1 MRPKKLGFTLVELL
15 VVISIIALLMAILMP
30 SLQRARESAR
40 RSVCANQLKQSG
52 LAIYAYAGDYEYRMP
67 WWGYKKA
74 TPGNPYAGDEEEHPY
89 VVYRGGDLNVK
100 QDEWRFDPAVATD
113 PWNPGLGKMKAMRQA
128 CLYEG
133 GYILEP
139 KVFYCPSNKMD
150 LYKYESYSTPKPW
163 GRLAQDYNTLDPEGD
178 RHNQWV
184 RAGYEYYPTD
194 PRTSVNLD
202 HPERWHYQGTAYN
215 VPMETARK
223 LTGLNPHIPYMS
235 DIIRNRDHL
244 SHQTKGAYAMHA
256 LFSDNHVAFCNDEYV
271 FSGDIWDEFKNGS
284 VHWTTFYYIIFKL
297 VSP

>member
-1 MRPKKLGFTLVELL
+1 MKTKKSGFTLIELL

-52 LAIYAYAGDYEYRMP
+52 IAIYAYAGDYEYRMP
-67 WWGYKKA
+67 WWGYDEA
-74 TPGNPYAGDEEEHPY
+74 IPGSPYNGDEEGHPY
-89 VVYRGGDLNVK
+89 VVYRGGDSSVSQN
-100 QDEWRFDPAVATD
+100 EWRFDPSVAID
-113 PWNPGLGKMKAMRQA
+113 PWNPSLGKMKAMRQA

-163 GRLAQDYNTLDPEGD
+163 GRLAQDYNTMDAGGGS
-178 RHNQWV
+178 HNQWV

-194 PRTSVNLD
+194 PRTSTSDMNY
-202 HPERWHYQGTAYN
+202 RGNTFK
-215 VPMETARK
+215 VPNETARK

-235 DIIRNRDHL
+235 DVIRNREHL
-244 SHQTKGAYAMHA
+244 SHQTRGAYALHA
-256 LFSDNHVAFCNDEYV
+256 LFSDNHVTFCNNDYV
-271 FSGDIWDEFKNGS
+271 FAGEEWDEFAAGGIE
-284 VHWTTFYYIIFKL
+284 WRLYYYMIFKL
-297 VSP
+297 VNP